1 MRTITDMTKQEQIAL
16 EEELYRL
23 RAGWNP
29 FETEGELEARIAE
42 LEKQLEGREPL
53 TF

>member
-1 MRTITDMTKQEQIAL
+1 MTKEEQIKI
-16 EEELYRL
+16 EEELHRL
-23 RAGWNP
+23 HNGWNP